1 MATNLVRRCS
11 PEQAHHLLNLSF
23 AQYRADADI
32 VRLESQLDRARHELV
47 AATESARCE
56 LGDVFEYMELAGRP
70 SPPARPRQVVEAL
83 EALKPGDVVTLPAKR
98 GVPRPGSAAA
108 VLSIAQRKG
117 GLIGVRAITAER
129 RVVWLAPRDF
139 TAPPAVL
146 GRVELPVPFVPRD
159 RGFQRQVALTLAGAR
174 PPAGR
179 RQRQPRPSHPVAS
192 CPDLRL
198 HLRAAARVG
207 RLTAQVERLE
217 KQVAGRSESLG
228 RQFDR
233 VLGLLERWGYVQ
245 GWSLSAAG
253 ERLARIYH
261 PLDLLVTECTQ
272 RGLFASLA
280 PAEMAALV
288 SVFTY
293 EPRGPFPPEPVGPDM
308 PTRRLGERWRAV
320 QVAAAELAEAEQRAG
335 LPVTRPPDAGFAR
348 LAYGWARGKELARL
362 LGDMSAGDFVRNM
375 KQLIDLLRQLAGVLG
390 DEEGATCA
398 HQATE
403 ALFRGVVAAS
413 SVVNGTGQ

>member
-1 MATNLVRRCS
+1 M
-11 PEQAHHLLNLSF
+11 
-23 AQYRADADI
+23 
-32 VRLESQLDRARHELV
+32 
-47 AATESARCE
+47 
-56 LGDVFEYMELAGRP
+56 
-70 SPPARPRQVVEAL
+70 
-83 EALKPGDVVTLPAKR
+83 
-98 GVPRPGSAAA
+98 
-108 VLSIAQRKG
+108 
-117 GLIGVRAITAER
+117 
-129 RVVWLAPRDF
+129 
-139 TAPPAVL
+139 
-146 GRVELPVPFVPRD
+146 
-159 RGFQRQVALTLAGAR
+159 
-174 PPAGR
+174 
-179 RQRQPRPSHPVAS
+179 
-192 CPDLRL
+192 
-198 HLRAAARVG
+198 G
-207 RLTAQVERLE
+207 RLGAQVERLE

-261 PLDLLVTECTQ
+261 PLDLLVAECAQ

-293 EPRGPFPPEPVGPDM
+293 EPRGPFPPEPPGPDM
-308 PTRRLGERWRAV
+308 PTHRLGERWRALRA
-320 QVAAAELAEAEQRAG
+320 AAAELAEAEQRAG

-348 LAYGWARGKELARL
+348 LAYGWARGKELALL

-390 DEEGATCA
+390 DEEGATSA

-413 SVVNGTGQ
+413 SVVNGAGQ